1 MEKLNNIPEYLLQ
14 KLNNQY
20 DDDIINK
27 ILDGY
32 NQKRKVTL
40 RVNNLKTCTNNIIK
54 ILEQKNIKYNKVS
67 WYENALIIENSTEDE
82 IRELDIYKKGE
93 IYLQSLS
100 SMLPPIVL
108 SPQKNTD
115 ILDMAAAP
123 GGKTTQIASLTENK
137 AHITA
142 CEMNNIRAERL
153 KYNID
158 KQGATCVT
166 ILKKDSRTLDD
177 FFSFDNIL
185 LDAPCS
191 GSGTITLADFN
202 TYKNFSAKLV
212 EKSYRTQIALL
223 NKAINILKTGKEIV
237 YSTCSILQ
245 EENENVI
252 NSILKNKN
260 IELVNIEFD
269 GKSEIPLLP
278 CKIKEAICVCPTNI
292 YEGFFVVKLR
302 KK

>member
-1 MEKLNNIPEYLLQ
+1 MEKLNNIPEYLVQ
-14 KLNNQY
+14 KLNSQY
-20 DDDIINK
+20 DNDTINK

-32 NQKRKVTL
+32 KQKRKVTL
-40 RVNNLKTCTNNIIK
+40 RVNNLKTDIKNIIE
-54 ILEQKNIKYNKVS
+54 ILEQKNIKYSKVS
-67 WYENALIIENSTEDE
+67 WYENALIIEDNTEED
-82 IRELDIYKKGE
+82 IRELDIYKNGE

-100 SMLPPIVL
+100 SMIPPIVL
-108 SPQKNTD
+108 SPRKNTD

-166 ILKKDSRTLDD
+166 ILKKDSRTLDN

-191 GSGTITLADFN
+191 GSGTISFADFN

-212 EKSYRTQIALL
+212 EKSCKSQIALL
-223 NKAINILKTGKEIV
+223 NKAINILKQGKELV

-245 EENENVI
+245 DENENI
-252 NSILKNKN
+252 IHSILKNKN
-260 IELVNIEFD
+260 IELVNIDFE
-269 GKSEIPLLP
+269 GKDEIPLLP
-278 CKIKEAICVCPTNI
+278 CKIKEAMCVCPTNL